1 MVEHTDFINVGFE
14 KVFKS
19 SVEIIEKDNISF
31 NNHLSQTRLLGTKL
45 PQIESRA
52 NRLIIFGLGL

>member
-1 MVEHTDFINVGFE
+1 MVEHTDLMNVGFE

-31 NNHLSQTRLLGTKL
+31 NNHLSQTRLLGT
-45 PQIESRA
+45 
-52 NRLIIFGLGL
+52 